1 MTCAGPTAQATGQF
15 HAAVL
20 LACAASVQPRSAKI
34 GGKAKSM
41 IFRICALSLAL
52 AAPAIAAPGT
62 IRSNP
67 EQGGRGV
74 PVIPEPMIFDM
85 IRPLGAVK
93 GELEA
98 NVLAIKPLNGEPLAW
113 APEIEVAVAD
123 GLALELELPMTG
135 TRVDSLKLGVQ
146 GTFGTG
152 LDGRFVHG
160 IQYLGTIDRAGRLGS
175 SVLYLAGVRYDR
187 HWSSMTMIGA
197 KAKNSLQP
205 GRAVLLANHSLFRD
219 VGRSTTA
226 GVEVNHMGGRAG
238 SWLVVPQLHQRLGH
252 RAVVQ
257 LGAGVEKPRGERKT
271 GIASLRVVGE
281 F

>member
-1 MTCAGPTAQATGQF
+1 MSLPISRLLLVLT
-15 HAAVL
+15 AAVL
-20 LACAASVQPRSAKI
+20 AT
-34 GGKAKSM
+34 
-41 IFRICALSLAL
+41 
-52 AAPAIAAPGT
+52 PAMAAPGT
-62 IRSNP
+62 ARANL

-85 IRPLGAVK
+85 IRPLGAVR

-98 NVLAIKPLNGEPLAW
+98 NVLAIRPTSGEPLAW
-113 APEIEVAVAD
+113 APEVEMAAAD

-135 TRVDSLKLGVQ
+135 TRVDTVKLGVQ

-152 LDGRFVHG
+152 LDGRLVHG
-160 IQYLGTIDRAGRLGS
+160 VQYLGTVDWGGRWGS
-175 SVLYLAGVRYDR
+175 SLLYLAGIRYDR

-205 GRAVLLANHSLFRD
+205 GRAALLANHSLFRD

-226 GVEVNHMGGRAG
+226 GVEVNHLGGRQG
-238 SWLVVPQLHQRLGH
+238 SWLIVPQLHQRLGH

-257 LGAGVEKPRGERKT
+257 LGAGVEKPRGERRT
-271 GIASLRVVGE
+271 GIASLRIVGE